1 MNPNELE
8 HIDLRSEEV
17 QEVLSNP
24 PRWIVRWG
32 ITIIFLSIILILM
45 VSWMV
50 KYPDFISTTIK
61 ITTNT
66 PIEKIEAQT
75 GGRIVKFLVEDQQKV
90 NRNEILA
97 VIENTANF
105 NDILNLREVI
115 DSFNQNYT
123 NFKFPIEKIQH
134 LNLGE
139 LEQDYALF
147 EKAYSDYTLHKK
159 LKPYSIE
166 SLASEQTLL
175 ELNTQSRVLKS
186 QQELERKE
194 LEVRKKDYNR
204 TKSLYEEGVISQVD
218 LESKEL
224 DYLQAKR
231 NYENTKIQLSQ
242 LHSSKVTAQKGIQ
255 SSTIH
260 NTQDNTRFLKEVIL
274 SYEQL
279 KRSLKQWEHIYLIKA
294 SISGKASFQQFWGE
308 NQFVKVGD
316 NVISILPLDS
326 EIVGKIT
333 TKANKTGKIKPN
345 QKVLIKL
352 DNYPYQEFGMVEGY
366 VKTMSLTPDK
376 QGNYYIEVTLPNKL
390 HTTYNKDLYFQQ
402 EMQGT
407 ADIITEDLRLIERI
421 FYQFRDLFKYN

>member
-24 PRWIVRWG
+24 PKWIVRWG
-32 ITIIFLSIILILM
+32 ITIIFLSILLIII

-61 ITTNT
+61 VTTDT

-75 GGRIVKFLVEDQQKV
+75 GGRIVNLLVKDQQKV
-90 NRNEILA
+90 KRNEVLA
-97 VIENTANF
+97 VIENTADF
-105 NDILNLREVI
+105 NDILSLKKMV
-115 DSFNQNYT
+115 DSFNQKYT
-123 NFKFPIEKIQH
+123 DFKFPIEKMQP
-134 LNLGE
+134 LDLGE

-147 EKAYSDYTLHKK
+147 EKAYSDYTLYKK
-159 LKPYSIE
+159 LKPYSVE
-166 SLASEQTLL
+166 SLAGKQTLL
-175 ELNTQSRVLKS
+175 ELNTQSSVLKS

-242 LHSSKVTAQKGIQ
+242 LYSSKVTAQKGIQ

-260 NTQDNTRFLKEVIL
+260 NTQDHTRFLKEVIL

-279 KRSLKQWEHIYLIKA
+279 KRSLKQWEHTYLIKA
-294 SISGKASFQQFWGE
+294 SINGKVSFQQFWGE

-326 EIVGKIT
+326 EIVGKVT
-333 TKANKTGKIKPN
+333 TTANKTGKIKPN
-345 QKVLIKL
+345 QKVLIKFL
-352 DNYPYQEFGMVEGY
+352 NIRF
-366 VKTMSLTPDK
+366 
-376 QGNYYIEVTLPNKL
+376 
-390 HTTYNKDLYFQQ
+390 
-402 EMQGT
+402 
-407 ADIITEDLRLIERI
+407 
-421 FYQFRDLFKYN
+421 